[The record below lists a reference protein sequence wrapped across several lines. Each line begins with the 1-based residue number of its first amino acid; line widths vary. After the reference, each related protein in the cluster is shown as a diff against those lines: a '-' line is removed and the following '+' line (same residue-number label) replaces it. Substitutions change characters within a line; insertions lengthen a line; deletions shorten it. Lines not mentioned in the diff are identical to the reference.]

1 MYAIL
6 AKISVPVSKEI
17 QARIFM
23 NGKQDVCIEM
33 MQQLNIR
40 TRSIFQCQ
48 VQRTECV
55 RMN

>member
-33 MQQLNIR
+33 MQQLY
-40 TRSIFQCQ
+40 
-48 VQRTECV
+48 
-55 RMN
+55 